1 MFQMFK
7 LTGSLLL
14 FTLAFLPCLYI
25 YHFYNETIVII
36 IPGCSNQDKSSKDKL
51 FADKTSV
58 ELRKGKSRVSDF
70 SRDPKCTM
78 APDSRFDC
86 ARDRPVSKSECEQ
99 RGCCYS
105 PVSGS
110 TGPPWCFY
118 PRLYSSYRMGPLTP
132 TKHGQTATL
141 TRAAPSHLPR
151 DISVLQLDV
160 TEETTDCLHITVST
174 NTISFEAYRSRF
186 SHLHYFTHFFEA
198 RSDSF

>member
-14 FTLAFLPCLYI
+14 FTLAFLLCLYI
-25 YHFYNETIVII
+25 HHFYVETIVI
-36 IPGCSNQDKSSKDKL
+36 PGRSNQDKTSADEL
-51 FADKTSV
+51 FAHKTSV
-58 ELRKGKSRVSDF
+58 ELRREKSRVSDF

-86 ARDRPVSKSECEQ
+86 ARDRPVSKSECEK
-99 RGCCYS
+99 RGCCYA

-132 TKHGQTATL
+132 TKNGQTATL
-141 TRAAPSHLPR
+141 TRAAPSYLPR
-151 DISVLQLDV
+151 DVSVLQLDV
-160 TEETTDCLHITVST
+160 TEEAADCLHITVST
-174 NTISFEAYRSRF
+174 NTISVEAYR
-186 SHLHYFTHFFEA
+186 T
-198 RSDSF
+198 